1 MCTQASGEL
10 ALHLAIRVASPAS
23 LPLVDFIIQNG

>member
-1 MCTQASGEL
+1 MCFQAPGEL
-10 ALHLAIRVASPAS
+10 ALHLAIRVANQSS